1 MKKVLELKLVML
13 IAILGFASL
22 FMSAPVLAEKV
33 YEYQNPAPLNGRD
46 VTRVRGCEEF
56 VELPATGISAP
67 DDKTVAMIKSAARS
81 MRDPY
86 VVTIN
91 GITYVMVRDRK
102 DNNWSAD
109 DILGINDP
117 KENRFAS
124 LIALNSD
131 NNHAKLTPA
140 ELKKA
145 NVRFVRMNKDGVL
158 LVKDRTKDF
167 DLNKIDYIDIINLKR
182 TANSKNTGIFGHFTV
197 FLKTDTAKKRAV
209 VGYVTYETKETINVL
224 FK

>member
-1 MKKVLELKLVML
+1 MKNLSVFAVVILFTAVLFTNDLFNPV
-13 IAILGFASL
+13 FAQ
-22 FMSAPVLAEKV
+22 KV
-33 YEYQNPAPLNGRD
+33 YEYQNTAPLNDRSSIQ
-46 VTRVRGCEEF
+46 VRGCNEY

-67 DDKTVAMIKSAARS
+67 DDRTVAMLKAAARS

-86 VVTIN
+86 VITIN
-91 GITYVMVRDRK
+91 GVTYVMVKDRK

-131 NNHAKLTPA
+131 RNYGKLTPA

-145 NVRFVRMNKDGVL
+145 NVRFVRMTKDGVL
-158 LVKDRTKDF
+158 LVKDRNKDF

-197 FLKTDTAKKRAV
+197 FLKTDNNKKRAV